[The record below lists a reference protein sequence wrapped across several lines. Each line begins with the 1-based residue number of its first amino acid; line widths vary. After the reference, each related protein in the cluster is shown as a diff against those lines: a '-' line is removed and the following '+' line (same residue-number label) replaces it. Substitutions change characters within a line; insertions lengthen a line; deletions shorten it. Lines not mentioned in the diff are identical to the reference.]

1 LKVVRSL
8 VEEAQRRAVGR
19 RLRRAIV
26 GRYALVVL
34 DDGSA
39 GLAYVDWD
47 WVKPFRPYK
56 EPPGDAEEAV
66 SLALSYDPVEAAIGV
81 ATINALAP
89 REGLTEAD
97 PLDLVRLREGAR
109 VGLVGYI
116 RGYVRRLR
124 ERAELYVFETR
135 PYEEDFVY
143 PWYAEEELLP
153 RMDLV
158 IATGVTVVNKT
169 IDRVADLVRGPLLIV
184 GPSTPLWPEAL
195 GGHEGALGGSLVRD
209 LDAAV
214 RMVELGYGAEH
225 LLRQRVLEKATLLVG
240 LNKS

>member
-89 REGLTEAD
+89 REGLTD
-97 PLDLVRLREGAR
+97 S
-109 VGLVGYI
+109 
-116 RGYVRRLR
+116 
-124 ERAELYVFETR
+124 R
-135 PYEEDFVY
+135 P
-143 PWYAEEELLP
+143 P
-153 RMDLV
+153 
-158 IATGVTVVNKT
+158 
-169 IDRVADLVRGPLLIV
+169 
-184 GPSTPLWPEAL
+184 
-195 GGHEGALGGSLVRD
+195 
-209 LDAAV
+209 
-214 RMVELGYGAEH
+214 
-225 LLRQRVLEKATLLVG
+225 
-240 LNKS
+240 